1 MADDRRVAL
10 QGASARNR
18 SGWRKPSNGT
28 HKRGLNSKIH
38 LAVDAHGMP
47 VRIIVTEG
55 TRADCKLAL
64 ALIEGIL
71 AEFLFADKGY
81 DTNEIIE
88 YARKMGIEL
97 VIPPKKNRIK
107 QRDYDKFL
115 YKYRHLVE
123 NAFLKLKRW
132 RGVATRYAK
141 TLSPFI
147 RAVNLA
153 AIVLWLRC
161 VARFV

>member
-1 MADDRRVAL
+1 
-10 QGASARNR
+10 
-18 SGWRKPSNGT
+18 
-28 HKRGLNSKIH
+28 
-38 LAVDAHGMP
+38 MP

-64 ALIEGIL
+64 ALIEGIM

-88 YARKMGIEL
+88 YAKSMGIEV
-97 VIPPKKNRIK
+97 VIPPKKNRIE
-107 QRDYDKFL
+107 QREYDESL
-115 YKYRHLVE
+115 YKHRHLVE

-141 TLSPFI
+141 TLSSFVG
-147 RAVNLA
+147 AVNLA
-153 AIVLWLRC
+153 AIVLWLRA
-161 VARFV
+161 VV